1 MDAVLEQQPI
11 IQVQQAM
18 QLANVE
24 SFCIIMDNILSKEEC
39 DKCISVAEAQ
49 GFVEA
54 SLYTDAQGIE
64 HYSSRRK
71 SKRTIIDS
79 QVFANRLWE
88 RIKHAIPKEWKGKT
102 LSDSPVNERLRI
114 LKYDTPGD
122 EFKMHSDGQY
132 RAPNGSISIFTILIY
147 LNVGYEG
154 AYTHFLSDD
163 DTHWIPITPLV
174 GRVTIQDQHLIHC
187 VPRLEKG
194 CKYAIRTEIM
204 YK

>member
-11 IQVQQAM
+11 NQFQQPM

-24 SFCIIMDNILSKEEC
+24 SFCVIMDNILSKEEC
-39 DKCISVAEAQ
+39 DNCISLAEAQ

-54 SLYTDAQGIE
+54 SLYTDSQGNE

-79 QVFANRLWE
+79 QIFANRLWE
-88 RIKHAIPKEWKGKT
+88 RIKHVIPKEWKGKT
-102 LSDSPVNERLRI
+102 LSDPPVNERLRI

-132 RAPNGSISIFTILIY
+132 RGPDGSISIFTILIY
-147 LNVGYEG
+147 LNTEYEG
-154 AYTHFLSDD
+154 AFTHFLCSDQ
-163 DTHWIPITPLV
+163 I
-174 GRVTIQDQHLIHC
+174 RQYHL
-187 VPRLEKG
+187 LLKF
-194 CKYAIRTEIM
+194 
-204 YK
+204 